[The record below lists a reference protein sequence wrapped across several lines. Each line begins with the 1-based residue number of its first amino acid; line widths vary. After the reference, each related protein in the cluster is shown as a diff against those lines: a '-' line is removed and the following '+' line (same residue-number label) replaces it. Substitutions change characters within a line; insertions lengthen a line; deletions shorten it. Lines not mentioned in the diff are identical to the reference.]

1 MGFVWLSVISNGVRL
16 PGLPTIAEL
25 TYFNL
30 TQKSELFLP
39 GDPPLRCSARPRAL
53 AGVLPKDLR
62 MAAGDHHLLTIHS
75 AHEQFSDGTA
85 ITVAGDPA
93 KADRLADHHG
103 LKVITGSP
111 GPLRLSP
118 IPSHFWGVD
127 AGQPDL
133 FTGCGS
139 AGVAVVAPADGD
151 GFQGSSRTAKHQQQ
165 AS

>member
-1 MGFVWLSVISNGVRL
+1 M
-16 PGLPTIAEL
+16 
-25 TYFNL
+25 
-30 TQKSELFLP
+30 
-39 GDPPLRCSARPRAL
+39 RCSARPRAL

-62 MAAGDHHLLTIHS
+62 MAAGDHRLLGIHS
-75 AHEQFSDGTA
+75 VHEQLPDGST

-127 AGQPDL
+127 AGQTNL
-133 FTGCGS
+133 FTS
-139 AGVAVVAPADGD
+139 AGPTGIAVVAPADGD
-151 GFQGSSRTAKHQQQ
+151 VFQGRSMNTHHEQQG
-165 AS
+165 S

>member
-1 MGFVWLSVISNGVRL
+1 
-16 PGLPTIAEL
+16 
-25 TYFNL
+25 
-30 TQKSELFLP
+30 
-39 GDPPLRCSARPRAL
+39 
-53 AGVLPKDLR
+53 
-62 MAAGDHHLLTIHS
+62 MATGDHRLLNIHS
-75 AHEQFSDGTA
+75 AHEQLTDGSA

-103 LKVITGSP
+103 LKVIAGSP
-111 GPLRLSP
+111 GPSRLSP

-139 AGVAVVAPADGD
+139 AGVAVVAAADGD

-165 AS
+165 GS